1 MDRKKNAVVHVTI
14 LAVLISLIVIALVLA
29 NSNFNF
35 ADFLLK
41 LHGG

>member
-1 MDRKKNAVVHVTI
+1 MDTKKNAVVHVT
-14 LAVLISLIVIALVLA
+14 VLIIISLIVIALVLA
-29 NSNFNF
+29 NSNFSF